1 MKRRTLV
8 FLSATA
14 LLSGCGSLTPP
25 KYENGQYVPPP
36 AESPLQVTLED
47 AVCGSTVRNRALGTA
62 IAGVVVPALVNQAY
76 DRFVNWLDAKQANLS
91 ASSSGVATA
100 TFFTDNNANVP
111 KGCLVIKRGTSL
123 EARFSMAPIGGD
135 TPYWNMKPHSL
146 KFLKSE
152 AKEGAD
158 QSKSIVAEITYA
170 APGGDGKMVTF
181 FQATFDLGKRVAGP
195 QSTWTVAGTDTPFVG
210 QDSGPFLVPKSPEV
224 AGKKSNEYGV
234 MKVTANII
242 EHGQGRDWIR
252 GVTDALREKE
262 NRESIVQPI
271 VDAITGKKP

>member
-1 MKRRTLV
+1 MKRMTLV
-8 FLSATA
+8 VLSATV

-47 AVCGSTVRNRALGTA
+47 NVCGSSAKNRSFGTA
-62 IAGVVVPALVNQAY
+62 IAGVLVPALVNQAY

-91 ASSSGVATA
+91 ASSSGVATSTFYVANA
-100 TFFTDNNANVP
+100 TGVP
-111 KGCLVIKRGTSL
+111 KGCLVIKRGESL
-123 EARFSMAPIGGD
+123 EAQFSMASVGID
-135 TPYWNMKPHSL
+135 TPYWNMKPHMLRFS
-146 KFLKSE
+146 KSE
-152 AKEGAD
+152 AKEGTD

-170 APGGDGKMVTF
+170 APGADGKLVTF

-195 QSTWTVAGTDTPFVG
+195 KSIWTVSETGTPFVG

-224 AGKKSNEYGV
+224 AGKKLNEYGT

-262 NRESIVQPI
+262 NRDSIVKPI